1 MHVNIA
7 FIFLILK
14 EDECAGGKGIG
25 NTDYT

>member
-7 FIFLILK
+7 FIFLIVK
-14 EDECAGGKGIG
+14 ENERAGGKNIG